1 MKKLILLIIIIMIV
15 AGIGAFAETSEFY
28 VKTLPIVKVYD
39 HNLGYRIVYMKSD
52 FELTAFYIPK
62 DWFKTASE
70 TGEPPK
76 AELVSGKDSSYP
88 YFSVFWKGSEFDHIR
103 IYLQSDLNNPSWG
116 DLDPTVDISE
126 KFNVETLTLKL

>member
-1 MKKLILLIIIIMIV
+1 LKKLILLITIIMIV
-15 AGIGAFAETSEFY
+15 AGIGAFAQTSDFY

-52 FELTAFYIPK
+52 FELTAIYIPK

-76 AELVSGKDSSYP
+76 AELVAGKDSSYP
-88 YFSVFWKGSEFDHIR
+88 YFSVFWKNGEFNHIR

-126 KFNVETLTLKL
+126 KFNVKALTLKL

>member
-1 MKKLILLIIIIMIV
+1 MKKLILLITIIMIV
-15 AGIGAFAETSEFY
+15 AGIGAFAQTSDFY

-52 FELTAFYIPK
+52 FELTAIYIPK

-76 AELVSGKDSSYP
+76 AELVAGKDSSYP
-88 YFSVFWKGSEFDHIR
+88 YFSVFWKNGEFNHIR

-126 KFNVETLTLKL
+126 KFNVKALTLKL

>member
-1 MKKLILLIIIIMIV
+1 MKKLILLITIIMIV
-15 AGIGAFAETSEFY
+15 AGIGAFAETSDFY

-52 FELTAFYIPK
+52 FELTAIYIPK
-62 DWFKTASE
+62 SWFQTASE

-76 AELVSGKDSSYP
+76 AELVAGKDSSYP
-88 YFSVFWKGSEFDHIR
+88 YFSVFWKSGKFDHIR
-103 IYLQSDLNNPSWG
+103 IYLQSDLMDPSWG